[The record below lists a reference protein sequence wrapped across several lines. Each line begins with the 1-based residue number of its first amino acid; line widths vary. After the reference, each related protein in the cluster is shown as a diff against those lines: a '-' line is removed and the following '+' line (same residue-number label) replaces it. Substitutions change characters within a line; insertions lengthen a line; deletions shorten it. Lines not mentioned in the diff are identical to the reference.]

1 MQGYRKDLVKM
12 QRLPAVSENLLGA
25 PALSREIL
33 LETSVMGLK
42 MHNKRCIYL
51 STYFILLTSDPEI
64 YHRFHIPSIIKFVSI
79 PINYKGD

>member
-1 MQGYRKDLVKM
+1 MQGCQKYLVKL

-51 STYFILLTSDPEI
+51 STYFILLILDPEL
-64 YHRFHIPSIIKFVSI
+64 YHRFHIPSLNLFSI

>member
-51 STYFILLTSDPEI
+51 STYFILLISDPELL
-64 YHRFHIPSIIKFVSI
+64 PSFSYPIIKFVFNSD
-79 PINYKGD
+79 KL